1 MNFTFRMYDPR
12 LGRFFTVD
20 PLSKQYPFYSP
31 YQFSGN
37 NVISHKELEG
47 GEELIAI
54 TPKEEGDSFF
64 STVNGKAISVSIVT
78 KGLET
83 IGEKATAF
91 SYSFA
96 YKELAKGKLKG
107 TNGKIY
113 TVNELIVRDVTLI
126 DGTVVENVTMASRNL
141 GNQYF
146 NTRQI
151 NQIEAFRSRS
161 LKHLGSILEKSGDG
175 WDAISLVNETA
186 NNGGQVDANSLLGTG
201 ITTYVASSGGFLPAM
216 AVGLVVD
223 LLGNEAQKGIDEIKE
238 ARRDYILA
246 VAQGRNSVSTLE
258 YEVNNGVVKDNFE
271 VISMPT
277 SILGDFLTGQIKTK
291 QELDNAIWSDENAML
306 QRDSAI
312 LIEYIDDGNS
322 IIVHKAYLNT
332 KNSVEVNPET
342 KSDKK

>member
-1 MNFTFRMYDPR
+1 
-12 LGRFFTVD
+12 
-20 PLSKQYPFYSP
+20 
-31 YQFSGN
+31 
-37 NVISHKELEG
+37 
-47 GEELIAI
+47 
-54 TPKEEGDSFF
+54 
-64 STVNGKAISVSIVT
+64 
-78 KGLET
+78 
-83 IGEKATAF
+83 
-91 SYSFA
+91 
-96 YKELAKGKLKG
+96 
-107 TNGKIY
+107 
-113 TVNELIVRDVTLI
+113 
-126 DGTVVENVTMASRNL
+126 MASRNL